1 MSDQMNTSGDSLLN
15 EQNKDNNKINAK
27 PISDFIKDIGLEDV
41 INEFKKLDNEFA
53 EESEKEKNEFPV
65 DVFPSPF
72 NELIIECKKALN
84 FPMDYMGSAIL
95 VAVSTAIGRSAKLK
109 VKSGWYEFACFYLAI
124 VGNAG
129 ANKSHPLDLAFKPFQ
144 NIDQAELKKY
154 KQQCEELEAFG
165 ALPRKEQANL
175 TEPVLPKLLKTVL
188 HNFTPEILLKRL
200 ADHDRGCAVVSDE
213 LATFLEG
220 INNYS
225 KGDQTSSY
233 LSIWNNKPTSVDR
246 VKLLVPYIIPEPF
259 LNIIGGLQ
267 PRILPKSF
275 PLSKSDVG
283 FLQRFLFAY
292 PSHAEKKPINDIE
305 IDETLIQN
313 YSDWITTY
321 IQNNP
326 IDLDPDTDL
335 SNSIIYNWSID
346 AKNYFYDW
354 HEKYTKLVNENA
366 DSLKGEVISKFDIHF
381 VRIALV
387 LQIMKDY
394 SANQVSLESVQGAAL
409 LCRYY
414 HRNALKVLN
423 RLLKCDLSHTL
434 PINKQNLYNAL
445 PDKFTTAE
453 AIEKGSKVENGEGKY
468 FDEKAVDRFLANQD
482 IFVKL
487 RHGLWIKKSK
497 M

>member
-1 MSDQMNTSGDSLLN
+1 MNTSGDSLLN

-27 PISDFIKDIGLEDV
+27 PISDFIKDIGLEDI
-41 INEFKKLDNEFA
+41 INEFKKLDNEFT

-109 VKSGWYEFACFYLAI
+109 VKSGWYEFASFYLAI

-144 NIDQAELKKY
+144 YIDQAELKKY

-165 ALPRKEQANL
+165 ALSLKEQASL
-175 TEPVLPKLLKTVL
+175 TTPVLPKLLKTVL

-200 ADHDRGCAVVSDE
+200 ADHERGCAVVSDE

-220 INNYS
+220 MNNYS

-246 VKLLVPYIIPEPF
+246 VKLIVPYIIPEPF

-305 IDETLIQN
+305 IDETIIQDYSKWIAN
-313 YSDWITTY
+313 YIH
-321 IQNNP
+321 NNP
-326 IDLDPDTDL
+326 IDLDPETDL
-335 SNSIIYNWSID
+335 SNSKIYHWSFE
-346 AKNYFYDW
+346 AKKYFYEW
-354 HEKYTKLVNENA
+354 HDKYIKLVNENA
-366 DSLKGEVISKFDIHF
+366 DSLKGEIISKFDIHF
-381 VRIALV
+381 VRISLV
-387 LQIMKDY
+387 LQIMKDFTA
-394 SANQVSLESVQGAAL
+394 SQVSIEAVQGAAL
-409 LCRYY
+409 LCRYF
-414 HRNALKVLN
+414 HRNAMKVLN
-423 RLLKCDLSHTL
+423 RLQKCDLSHTL
-434 PINKQNLYNAL
+434 PINKRNLYNAL
-445 PDKFTTAE
+445 PDRFTTAN
-453 AIEKGSKVENGEGKY
+453 AIKIGSKVENGDGKY
-468 FDEKAVDRFLANQD
+468 FDKKAVDRFLANQD
-482 IFVKL
+482 LFVKL
-487 RHGLWIKKSK
+487 RHGQWSK
-497 M
+497 I